1 MSFAGLIMFKEQQ
14 KYSSFR
20 NSHINFNLVHK
31 ITKCLVVSATIH
43 NAGKTTYSYSENM
56 FLTFMVVTYWKEIC
70 RKEISIFWEGN
81 FGLRRVEALM
91 TSLQNWK
98 SYFADLR
105 MTFRQNIFLQDWF
118 RNKLRV

>member
-1 MSFAGLIMFKEQQ
+1 
-14 KYSSFR
+14 
-20 NSHINFNLVHK
+20 
-31 ITKCLVVSATIH
+31 
-43 NAGKTTYSYSENM
+43 
-56 FLTFMVVTYWKEIC
+56 MVVTYWKEIC

-98 SYFADLR
+98 SYFADFR
-105 MTFRQNIFLQDWF
+105 MTFGQNIFLQDWF